1 MKINPIFAVIIAAAL
16 LLTVFGAGSFL
27 AEAKDNIYNYNGA
40 VAASSFDVGAPI
52 VYSVTLAEKDG
63 VLTNCD
69 KDGQGTW
76 QGSGAG
82 RWFQTRYSPDTEHY
96 CQSYTYF
103 NARSIRVNI
112 DGKSVANFYY
122 YPAEGTYADAGIGM
136 ISPLPS
142 VGAVC
147 CFAVQGSC
155 SVCSDQNNAGTQSQR
170 AFLFGKRVAAQTSI
184 SGSNLFTLSIPQ
196 NLAAGSHDV
205 EIAYFAETIKGSGNT
220 ETPEM
225 GISLGGW
232 TYGDQNQRINHIDT
246 FEVNVVGGAMPPDD
260 DGTVAPPPV
269 APPGD
274 LPQFDTSLVAVLAVA
289 AGAYFVYSMYLK
301 KK

>member
-16 LLTVFGAGSFL
+16 LLTVFGTGSFL
-27 AEAKDNIYNYNGA
+27 AEAKDNIYDYNGGI
-40 VAASSFDVGAPI
+40 AASSLEAGAPI

-63 VLTNCD
+63 ILTNCD
-69 KDGQGTW
+69 KNGMGN
-76 QGSGAG
+76 
-82 RWFQTRYSPDTEHY
+82 RISPDTEHY

-122 YPAEGTYADAGIGM
+122 YPADGTYADAGIG
-136 ISPLPS
+136 ISTPLPS

-147 CFAVQGSC
+147 CFNVPGACG
-155 SVCSDQNNAGTQSQR
+155 VCADQNSAGTQFHR

-184 SGSNLFTLSIPQ
+184 SGSNLFTLTIPQ
-196 NLAAGSHDV
+196 NLAAGSHNV
-205 EIAYFAETIKGSGNT
+205 EIAYFAETYKGAPGGGNT
-220 ETPEM
+220 GIPEQ
-225 GISLGGW
+225 GIVLNGW
-232 TYGDQNQRINHIDT
+232 TYGDQNQRINHVDT
-246 FEVNVVGGAMPPDD
+246 FEVNVVGGTTPPDD

-274 LPQFDTSLVAVLAVA
+274 LPGFNTSLVTLAGIGIA
-289 AGAYFVYSMYLK
+289 AYIIYRIYLK
-301 KK
+301 RK

>member
-27 AEAKDNIYNYNGA
+27 AEAKDYIYDYNGGI
-40 VAASSFDVGAPI
+40 AATSLEAGVPI
-52 VYSVTLAEKDG
+52 VYSVTLAEKG
-63 VLTNCD
+63 GILTNCD
-69 KDGQGTW
+69 KNGMGT
-76 QGSGAG
+76 
-82 RWFQTRYSPDTEHY
+82 RISPDTEHY

-112 DGKSVANFYY
+112 DGNQVANFYY
-122 YPAEGTYADAGIGM
+122 YPANGTYVDAGIG
-136 ISPLPS
+136 ITSPLPS

-147 CFAVQGSC
+147 CFAAPGAC
-155 SVCSDQNNAGTQSQR
+155 SVCADQNNAGTQSQR

-184 SGSNLFTLSIPQ
+184 SGSSLFTLSIPQ
-196 NLAAGSHDV
+196 NLAAGEHDV
-205 EIAYFAETIKGSGNT
+205 EIAYFAETVKGANDNSF
-220 ETPEM
+220 TPEM
-225 GISLGGW
+225 NIRLNGW

-246 FEVNVVGGAMPPDD
+246 FEVNVVGGTMPPDD